1 MSHHHTYYVSSSY
14 ILCHIIIVLC
24 VHTRTYMHTHT
35 YAHTYALQEQDLG
48 ASDGGGKEG
57 GSGTCGG
64 GKEGGGGRF
73 IDNQR
78 MNVDQ

>member
-1 MSHHHTYYVSSSY
+1 
-14 ILCHIIIVLC
+14 
-24 VHTRTYMHTHT
+24 MHTHT

-64 GKEGGGGRF
+64 GKEGGGARF